1 MSSAVLKLRLDE
13 NLKKQASELATS
25 MGFTVSD
32 AVRMFL
38 VAFVNE
44 QKIPFDV
51 VRPNKETVR
60 AIMDVEAGNT
70 VRHDSFSSLMEEIH
84 SEISKG
90 CSTSR

>member
-70 VRHDSFSSLMEEIH
+70 VRYKSFSSLMEEVD
-84 SEISKG
+84 SEINKE
-90 CSTSR
+90 CPTSR